1 MEKLKMYEA
10 LNWASSYLE
19 DHDREA
25 HAAELLLR
33 HITGLDRHK
42 FFMELRE
49 LLSDD
54 QLEAFKKAVEK
65 HVEGVPVQHLMGYE
79 EFYGRRFAVN
89 GDVLIPRPET
99 EELIFY
105 MFERTDRIF
114 DKRENIQALDVGTGS
129 GVIGV
134 TMKLE
139 RPDWEV
145 TATDLSPAA
154 LHTAKKNA
162 ASNAANIEFLEG
174 DLLQPLEGKKFDVF
188 LSNPPYIPYS
198 DISSMSEVVTDH
210 EPHSALFADE
220 EGLILY
226 RKMSEQLPAVMNRP
240 GLIGFEVGAGQ
251 GETVAALLKK
261 AFPDDETEVIYDING
276 KDRMV
281 FCELL
286 NHTSDK
292 DC

>member
-25 HAAELLLR
+25 FAAELLLR
-33 HITGLDRHK
+33 HITGLNRTS

-49 LLSDD
+49 ELSDD
-54 QLEAFKKAVEK
+54 HLKAFGFALDQ
-65 HVEGVPVQHLMGYE
+65 HVQGVPVQHIIGYE
-79 EFYGRRFAVN
+79 EFYGRRFHVN

-99 EELIFY
+99 EELIWY
-105 MFERTDRIF
+105 MFDRADRIF
-114 DKRENIQALDVGTGS
+114 DKKKNVLAVDIGTGS
-129 GVIGV
+129 GVISI

-139 RPDWEV
+139 RPDWQV
-145 TATDLSPAA
+145 TATDLSTAA
-154 LHTAKKNA
+154 LIIAKKNA
-162 ASNAANIEFLEG
+162 ESLKADVNFLEG
-174 DLLQPLEGKKFDVF
+174 DLLQPLEGRKFDVF
-188 LSNPPYIPYS
+188 LSNPPYIPHS
-198 DISSMSEVVTDH
+198 DISTMSEIVTEH

-226 RKMSEQLPAVMNRP
+226 RKMSEQLPQHMNRP

-251 GETVAALLKK
+251 GKTVAALLKK
-261 AFPDDETEVIYDING
+261 AFPEDHTEVIYDING

-286 NHTSDK
+286 
-292 DC
+292 

>member
-1 MEKLKMYEA
+1 MYEA

-25 HAAELLLR
+25 FAAELLLR
-33 HITGLDRHK
+33 HITGLNRTS

-49 LLSDD
+49 ELSEEHLKAFGIALD
-54 QLEAFKKAVEK
+54 Q
-65 HVEGVPVQHLMGYE
+65 HVQGVPVQHIIGHE
-79 EFYGRRFAVN
+79 EFYGRRFHVN

-105 MFERTDRIF
+105 MFDRADRIF
-114 DKRENIQALDVGTGS
+114 KKKKKVLAVDVGTGS
-129 GVIGV
+129 GAIAV

-139 RPDWEV
+139 RPDWQV
-145 TATDLSPAA
+145 TATDLSTAA
-154 LHTAKKNA
+154 LATAKKNA
-162 ASNAANIEFLEG
+162 KSLEADIEFTEG
-174 DLLQPLEGKKFDVF
+174 DLLQPLKGKKFDVF
-188 LSNPPYIPYS
+188 LSNPPYIPHS
-198 DISSMSEVVTDH
+198 DISKMSEIVTEH

-226 RKMSEQLPAVMNRP
+226 RKMSEQLPEHMNRP

-251 GETVAALLKK
+251 GETVAALLRK
-261 AFPDDETEVIYDING
+261 AFPEDHTEVIYDING

-281 FCELL
+281 FCELID
-286 NHTSDK
+286 SGIE
-292 DC
+292 

>member
-1 MEKLKMYEA
+1 MAKLKMYEA

-19 DHDREA
+19 EHNREA

-33 HITGLDRHK
+33 HITGLDRNT
-42 FFMELRE
+42 FFMEMRE
-49 LLSDD
+49 ELADESLHT
-54 QLEAFKKAVEK
+54 FKKAVEQ
-65 HVEGVPVQHLMGYE
+65 HVSGLPVQHIIGHE
-79 EFYGRRFAVN
+79 EFYGRRFQVN

-99 EELIFY
+99 EELIWH
-105 MFERTDRIF
+105 MLEKTDRLFEKGLRI
-114 DKRENIQALDVGTGS
+114 KAADVGTGS
-129 GVIGV
+129 GILAV

-139 RPDWEV
+139 RPNWDV
-145 TATDLSPAA
+145 TATDLSTAA
-154 LHTAKKNA
+154 LNTAKKNA
-162 ASNAANIEFLEG
+162 AALEADIEMLEG
-174 DLLQPLEGKKFDVF
+174 DLLQPLEGRTFDVF

-226 RKMSEQLPAVMNRP
+226 RKMSEQLPAFINRP

-261 AFPDDETEVIYDING
+261 AFPDDRIEVIYDING

-286 NHTSDK
+286 K
-292 DC
+292 E